1 MHCFW
6 FIKDIRDGMWS
17 SDKKYIIVT
26 AIICSSGNF
35 MFWSPFVCFWSPVQ
49 LLSRFLLYKS
59 KIFEIKRDILT
70 RESSSWPPSIVS
82 VEKVVLSDQ
91 NLHTF
96 PQNLD
101 RTMWIWSGIWIPAQF
116 SQHIASLHAGKASLP
131 SVQIVFI
138 KCAMEKPTKNVS
150 ECFCDF
156 ASNISCINVR
166 EWADG
171 FL

>member
-1 MHCFW
+1 
-6 FIKDIRDGMWS
+6 MWS

-35 MFWSPFVCFWSPVQ
+35 MFWSPFACFWSPVQ

-59 KIFEIKRDILT
+59 KILEITRDLLT
-70 RESSSWPPSIVS
+70 GISSSWPLFIVL
-82 VEKVVLSDQ
+82 VEKVCLYDH
-91 NLHTF
+91 NPHTF
-96 PQNLD
+96 SQILH
-101 RTMWIWSGIWIPAQF
+101 RTMRIWSGIWIPAQF
-116 SQHIASLHAGKASLP
+116 SQHIASLYAGKASLP

>member
-1 MHCFW
+1 
-6 FIKDIRDGMWS
+6 MWS